1 MRMHTSVKLSRRP
14 AMVPVTFVLVLTVAA
29 LTAHAASWNGIE
41 PLKTRRDEVIK
52 ILGSP
57 IAENTDGVMRFNV
70 VGGSVQVSFVND
82 QFVKAKRLRPDLAGT
97 VLEIVL
103 QHEHSSDTPET
114 LKLASNH
121 AFVRDEAKG
130 TVVFRN
136 MKEGLIYT
144 FINGMLRTTRYTF
157 ADDQLNKARR

>member
-1 MRMHTSVKLSRRP
+1 MHTTVKSSLRLCV
-14 AMVPVTFVLVLTVAA
+14 AAIVFVLAPALPGLTVR
-29 LTAHAASWNGIE
+29 AASWNGIE
-41 PLKTRRDEVIK
+41 PLKTRRDEVVK
-52 ILGSP
+52 ILGAPTGESP
-57 IAENTDGVMRFNV
+57 DGIMRFNV

-82 QFVKAKRLRPDLAGT
+82 QFIKAKKLRSDLAGT

-121 AFVRDEAKG
+121 SFVHDATKG
-130 TVVFRN
+130 TAVFRN

-144 FINGMLRTTRYTF
+144 FINGILKTTRYTF

>member
-1 MRMHTSVKLSRRP
+1 MHTTVKTSLRSGV
-14 AMVPVTFVLVLTVAA
+14 AAIGFVLALT
-29 LTAHAASWNGIE
+29 LSGMTAHAAAWNGIE

-52 ILGSP
+52 ILGAPTGES
-57 IAENTDGVMRFNV
+57 TDGIMRFNV

-82 QFVKAKRLRPDLAGT
+82 QFIKAKRLRPDLAGT

-114 LKLASNH
+114 LKVTSNH
-121 AFVRDEAKG
+121 AFVRDETKG
-130 TVVFRN
+130 TTIFRN